1 MYSVTTSGSIVFV
14 YFIVFYIRNG
24 FEFDRAVAP
33 TVAVKAEFCRRI
45 SIISI
50 FVVHEYVSC
59 WLRNL

>member
-1 MYSVTTSGSIVFV
+1 LYSVTTSGSIVFV

-45 SIISI
+45 SI
-50 FVVHEYVSC
+50 
-59 WLRNL
+59 